1 MKKKFLFLMLITIF
15 MLVLTA
21 CGGSLETTVNLNTDL
36 SGTRTMKY
44 VITKSDFAEYVSG
57 DITAVDATIQANV
70 PEGLT
75 YVLSEDEIK
84 ALFFDYAYKLY
95 NNKEDIDALV
105 SALADGIRSLVKIK

>member
-57 DITAVDATIQANV
+57 DITAVDATMYIKEFSVEA
-70 PEGLT
+70 ELEKACC
-75 YVLSEDEIK
+75 LSS
-84 ALFFDYAYKLY
+84 
-95 NNKEDIDALV
+95 N
-105 SALADGIRSLVKIK
+105 